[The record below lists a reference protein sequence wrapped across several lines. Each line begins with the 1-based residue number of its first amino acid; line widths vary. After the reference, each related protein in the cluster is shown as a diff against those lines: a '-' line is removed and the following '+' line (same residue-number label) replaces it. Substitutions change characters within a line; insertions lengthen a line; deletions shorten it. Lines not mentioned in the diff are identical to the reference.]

1 MARLVCNLAWFF
13 LACGFAFGQASPGS
27 VDHEWRSYGH
37 DPGGMRFSRLSQIDR
52 ANVQKLQRIWTYHTG
67 ETNWSSFS
75 GPQHI
80 QAFET
85 TPLMVD
91 GVVYF
96 TTPASRAIALDAET
110 GKEIWIFDPFSG
122 ASGKRRSLQNRGV
135 AYWEGNSPAACG
147 GERGKLDKRIFFV
160 ALNGRLFAL
169 DPLSGK
175 PCKGFGN
182 KGAVN
187 LREGVADRPEARYE
201 VTSPPAIYKDLVIL
215 GAGLQ
220 EIPSKGPSGAIRA
233 FDVQTGKLVWRFDTV
248 PQPGQVGHDT
258 WEGEGWKD
266 RSGTNVWTIMSVDV
280 ERGMIFLP

>member
-1 MARLVCNLAWFF
+1 MEKKATFGAGCFWFF
-13 LACGFAFGQASPGS
+13 QAEDGIRDVAVTGVQTCALPI
-27 VDHEWRSYGH
+27 SYGH

-122 ASGKRRSLQNRGV
+122 ASGKRGTLQNRGV
-135 AYWEGNSPAACG
+135 SYWEGNSPVACG
-147 GERGKLDKRIFFV
+147 GEGGKLDKRIFFV
-160 ALNGRLFAL
+160 ALDGRLFTM

-175 PCKGFGN
+175 PCKGFGQR
-182 KGAVN
+182 VQ
-187 LREGVADRPEARYE
+187 REEATIE
-201 VTSPPAIYKDLVIL
+201 SD
-215 GAGLQ
+215 
-220 EIPSKGPSGAIRA
+220 EENA
-233 FDVQTGKLVWRFDTV
+233 FVQLA
-248 PQPGQVGHDT
+248 P
-258 WEGEGWKD
+258 
-266 RSGTNVWTIMSVDV
+266 
-280 ERGMIFLP
+280 

>member
-1 MARLVCNLAWFF
+1 MARGAEGARGLRSKFGRCLFGKRYGNEEHLMARLVCNLAWFF

-27 VDHEWRSYGH
+27 VDDEWRSYGH

-110 GKEIWIFDPFSG
+110 GTEIWIFDPFSG
-122 ASGKRRSLQNRGV
+122 ASGKRHSLQNRGV
-135 AYWEGNSPAACG
+135 AYWEGN
-147 GERGKLDKRIFFV
+147 
-160 ALNGRLFAL
+160 
-169 DPLSGK
+169 
-175 PCKGFGN
+175 
-182 KGAVN
+182 
-187 LREGVADRPEARYE
+187 
-201 VTSPPAIYKDLVIL
+201 
-215 GAGLQ
+215 
-220 EIPSKGPSGAIRA
+220 
-233 FDVQTGKLVWRFDTV
+233 
-248 PQPGQVGHDT
+248 
-258 WEGEGWKD
+258 
-266 RSGTNVWTIMSVDV
+266 
-280 ERGMIFLP
+280 

>member
-1 MARLVCNLAWFF
+1 MDLSHRRNELEFI
-13 LACGFAFGQASPGS
+13 Q
-27 VDHEWRSYGH
+27 RS
-37 DPGGMRFSRLSQIDR
+37 
-52 ANVQKLQRIWTYHTG
+52 
-67 ETNWSSFS
+67 
-75 GPQHI
+75 QHI

-201 VTSPPAIYKDLVIL
+201 VTSPP
-215 GAGLQ
+215 
-220 EIPSKGPSGAIRA
+220 
-233 FDVQTGKLVWRFDTV
+233 
-248 PQPGQVGHDT
+248 
-258 WEGEGWKD
+258 
-266 RSGTNVWTIMSVDV
+266 
-280 ERGMIFLP
+280 